1 MISINVYEIV
11 MQIINFCIL
20 WALISKFLVKPLG
33 EFLKNRA
40 DSIKDDLE
48 SSEHNK
54 IESEKLLDLQKEAFA
69 TARKEIK
76 QLRLDAEQSVKLE
89 RSKVLAQAKCDS
101 EKIVE
106 DANKQILQNVEEVK
120 RGLLS
125 ETTHLVVG
133 LTKKILKR
141 EVNSSDQKALVAE
154 ALGQK

>member
-48 SSEHNK
+48 TSEHNK
-54 IESEKLLDLQKEAFA
+54 VESEKLLSLQKEELA

-76 QLRLDAEQSVKLE
+76 QLRLDAEENVKLE
-89 RSKVLAQAKCDS
+89 RLKVLAQAKCDS

-141 EVNSSDQKALVAE
+141 EINSSDQKALVAE